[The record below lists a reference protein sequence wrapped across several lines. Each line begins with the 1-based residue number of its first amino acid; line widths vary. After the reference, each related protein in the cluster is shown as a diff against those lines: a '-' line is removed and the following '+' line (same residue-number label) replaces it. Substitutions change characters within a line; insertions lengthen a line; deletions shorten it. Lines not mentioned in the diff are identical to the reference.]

1 MVEKSQ
7 ESKEVD
13 PSSIKIVSKFLDV
26 FPEEII
32 GLPLEKELEF
42 SISILSGTALVSKEP
57 YKMAHAELQEL
68 KVQVKELLTGQGFK

>member
-1 MVEKSQ
+1 MAEKSQ

-13 PSSIKIVSKFLDV
+13 PSSVKIVSKFLDV
-26 FPEEII
+26 FREEII

-42 SISILSGTALVSKEP
+42 SIDILSGTTLVSKEP